1 MEIRYPANKIFILFI
16 IDHFVE
22 RIYLTHSTNISTDI
36 FSSLKNIGNEGRKGM
51 EARERDPIRPLVSMN
66 DR

>member
-22 RIYLTHSTNISTDI
+22 RIYTVSIDI
-36 FSSLKNIGNEGRKGM
+36 FSSLKNIGNEAGRVWKLEKGTPF
-51 EARERDPIRPLVSMN
+51 DPSSA
-66 DR
+66 

>member
-22 RIYLTHSTNISTDI
+22 RIYLTHSTDISTDI
-36 FSSLKNIGNEGRKGM
+36 FSSLKNIGNEAGRVWKLEKGTPF
-51 EARERDPIRPLVSMN
+51 DPSSA
-66 DR
+66 